1 LSFIEKHLE
10 QGNFRSVEAMKKSRT
25 SIRKRK
31 SIYKRSW
38 STLTPRQ
45 KLLRK
50 KSLEVL
56 SQTRKS
62 KKSVSKIAK
71 EQRISLRTV
80 LHNTNAYKKK
90 KRRWITKQFD
100 TVPRV
105 MKINEKGRE
114 VSIQINDSRTATL
127 IGRYHNAVKKF
138 LNTGDKK
145 SLRRFRKKKIKDIDG
160 NIHSFET
167 NPASIIQINER
178 IEEPEFYELYAT

>member
-1 LSFIEKHLE
+1 
-10 QGNFRSVEAMKKSRT
+10 MKESST

-31 SIYKRSW
+31 PIYKRSW

-56 SQTRKS
+56 SQARKS

-90 KRRWITKQFD
+90 KRRWITKRFD
-100 TVPRV
+100 KIPRV

-114 VSIQINDSRTATL
+114 VSIEINDSRTASL
-127 IGRYHNAVKKF
+127 IGRYHNAVKQF
-138 LNTGDKK
+138 LNTGNKK
-145 SLRRFRKKKIKDIDG
+145 ALNENQRYQWKS
-160 NIHSFET
+160 SF
-167 NPASIIQINER
+167 
-178 IEEPEFYELYAT
+178 F